1 MSRLTSE
8 QLQAVMDQ
16 YGVNRIWSWSK
27 VDKFIISPFEY
38 YLKYIA
44 QKKEDR
50 TDCAY
55 APLGGICHSII
66 EDFYNEKINYEDMI
80 DRFNTGWMT
89 SIQFAKLQF
98 DRNDSSKNDSIG
110 SKYHDDLMHF
120 FKNHK
125 KIPYRIALEKF
136 ITAKIGNHLFQGY
149 IDAIYVDHNGV
160 YHIIDWKTSTKYSGK
175 TAEEKCGQLLIYAI
189 ALNQSGIPWEKIK
202 ICWNFL
208 KYVSIEYQQ
217 KNGTVKTREVE
228 RCKIGEALQSNAKTW
243 LNALGYKDKA
253 DDYLKAL
260 LDANDICVLPEDV
273 QEKYVIS
280 DCYVYVPITQKL
292 VDNLMATIITTIED
306 ITLREEDY
314 KNTGSY
320 MAFWDSDESVQSQSY
335 YFATLCGYSPS
346 LHLPYQA
353 YLERLEA
360 EKNGDIFSGVGS
372 NTEDNDEDYVV
383 TKVSTGSTSTKESID
398 FSWLNALMN

>member
-8 QLQAVMDQ
+8 QLQAVMNQ

-38 YLKYIA
+38 YLKYIV

-55 APLGGICHSII
+55 APLGGICHGII

-98 DRNDSSKNDSIG
+98 DRNDPSKNDSIG

-149 IDAIYVDHNGV
+149 IDAIYVDNNGV

-217 KNGTVKTREVE
+217 KNGTVKIREVE

-253 DDYLKAL
+253 DNYLKAL

-306 ITLREEDY
+306 ITLREKDY

-360 EKNGDIFSGVGS
+360 EKNGDIFSGVGN
-372 NTEDNDEDYVV
+372 NTEDDDEDYVV
-383 TKVSTGSTSTKESID
+383 TKVPTGSTYAKENID